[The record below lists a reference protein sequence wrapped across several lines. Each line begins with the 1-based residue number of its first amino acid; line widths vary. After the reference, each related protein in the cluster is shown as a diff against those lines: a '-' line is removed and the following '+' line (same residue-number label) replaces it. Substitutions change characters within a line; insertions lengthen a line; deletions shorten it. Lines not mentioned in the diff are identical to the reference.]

1 MGLPQAIA
9 DDESGFGGLAT
20 CVVIVSVARLDV
32 AFGVTL
38 SYRGAIA
45 CVTICIR
52 ECKCATECQPGS
64 SSLQ

>member
-1 MGLPQAIA
+1 MTSP
-9 DDESGFGGLAT
+9 DLA
-20 CVVIVSVARLDV
+20 VVRLVLSSCLSLDV

-52 ECKCATECQPGS
+52 ECKCATERQPGS